1 MTDFLGG
8 CVKNTCGL
16 LSPSDG
22 GSGTG
27 NLTANNKLLGPGDKN
42 VGSVDATA
50 LNFLTNNIIRAS
62 INQNGQMDVK
72 ELASSNF
79 ELLPNYQWT
88 IISGNAIL
96 SNYESTITT
105 TASTDEFRTS
115 KPFIPNDSISTTV
128 NTSDQVE
135 FKSPGSGLFQCG
147 VIDTLGNITLV
158 PGGPHFHNPGDL
170 VEISNIYLPGFG
182 NLLNMLFNNGNSPGG
197 NSTFLTTNLDVEHYF
212 YITGLTGTSTI
223 YNSIYKSQDNK
234 ASVNL
239 ADGHKHGLTI
249 REETDQIDYINIDTE
264 FNELTIRNLTDIND
278 GNITLDSGGT
288 ELKLNNNLQL
298 NGITNINTG
307 DITLSN
313 TELKLNNGL
322 QLNGVTDIN
331 SSSIR
336 FTDNVIEVNK
346 ELVGSTAKM
355 LPNETIVNQSNF
367 GSVTGGAGSILTF
380 TADETLDITIP
391 ITPPFQINERFS
403 FSIFIDKQNNTST
416 GFYIGIGEYGVV
428 PLNYQLQP
436 TSLYLNTQ
444 YITPTG
450 YGGNP
455 ASRTLWNL
463 ERQSAPSYSNVG
475 KYEIRVVGDENG
487 DIQIFVE
494 DTLKIRFTVVGSN
507 TFEAFIYKPSQS
519 VIGLDTHYNTALSD
533 VGVIIDSYRV
543 ADNLDRLL
551 PCDPANTSDLN
562 IVKSEQIDL
571 GEHDN
576 VGYEI
581 VRKPV
586 FDVNLLNASPDPP
599 DGEYIQ
605 VSGSGD
611 YIFPSQDPSR
621 AQAEIPMDWRQVD
634 ITIQALLGQRHF
646 ISIVD
651 DLILSD
657 TDIVVNSGFH
667 YKASRFNGTLDY
679 LIFQNGSEVERVSD
693 TFPGD
698 QKLDQG
704 DIIRFTCDPVT
715 DIIKLFISRAGGP
728 FNEIVTNN
736 AYTINRAV
744 QHYIYVA
751 DVTINVE
758 SLLAVTATYTL
769 NTEDFAQKKGLT
781 LYDGY
786 NVNIEKDL
794 KIEAP
799 EGTIMQIDSTNNE
812 IDFFR
817 DIATTKD
824 ISCRQI
830 FYERSL
836 FPFVTTSEML
846 NIVDPY
852 RGQQVWLTDA
862 AGLNNNLTSYDIPG
876 DIRLA
881 HYNGQTWG
889 IQGQTIECIN
899 SDNTNPLIQGGVV
912 EFEYFAPIASN
923 QDRRVRL
930 LAGNASARSVGIV
943 AFKNSNVVGE
953 YVTIA
958 TAGFWSCAVLA
969 GNNYNAG
976 NFLSPTATA
985 GLAQE
990 VTDGGTQTFGYIVN
1004 PEIIPNTVPSG
1015 FVLTYLQRIPP

>member
-1 MTDFLGG
+1 MDFLGQ
-8 CVKNTCGL
+8 CRKDSCGL
-16 LSPSDG
+16 LESSS
-22 GSGTG
+22 GSGGT
-27 NLTANNKLLGPGDKN
+27 LTDNNKLLGPGDKN
-42 VGSVDATA
+42 VGSVDATN
-50 LNFLTNNIIRAS
+50 LNFLTNNVIRAT

-72 ELASSNF
+72 ELASSNV
-79 ELLPNYQWT
+79 ELLPNYQWS
-88 IISGNAIL
+88 IISGNATL
-96 SNYESTITT
+96 SNYESTIT

-115 KPFIPNDSISTTV
+115 KPFIPNDSISINV

-744 QHYIYVA
+744 QHYIYVS

-794 KIEAP
+794 KFEAP

-817 DIATTKD
+817 TIQSTKD
-824 ISCRQI
+824 ISCRQL
-830 FYERSL
+830 FYERPL
-836 FPFVTTSEML
+836 FPFVTTAEML
-846 NIVDPY
+846 AIVDPY

-876 DIRLA
+876 DIRLC
-881 HYNGQTWG
+881 HFTGNTWQ
-889 IQGQTIECIN
+889 IQGQTIEAIN
-899 SDNTNPLIQGGVV
+899 QEPTVLIQGGVV
-912 EFEYFAPIASN
+912 EFIYFNTIAVN
-923 QDRRVRL
+923 QDRRVKG
-930 LAGNASARSVGIV
+930 LATNTSARALGVV
-943 AFKNSNVVGE
+943 AFQNSSVQGE

-958 TAGFWSCAVLA
+958 VSGYWSCAVQA
-969 GNNYNAG
+969 NNNYNSG
-976 NFLSPTATA
+976 NYLTSSTTNQLGVETANA
-985 GLAQE
+985 
-990 VTDGGTQTFGYIVN
+990 GTQTYAQIVN
-1004 PEIIPNTVPSG
+1004 PEIIGAVPSG
-1015 FVLTYLQRIPP
+1015 FVLGYL